1 MSDQKKK
8 PVATIGIRRKE
19 GDSWRSYSVIAVWGT
34 DYDGLFN
41 GSLDRGS
48 EKRPAMGPI
57 DAIKAIAAGA
67 SIEIRVNTGSAS
79 QRSGGNYD
87 RAPVDDFGGG
97 GGGFDDIPF
106 ARVDERC
113 V

>member
-1 MSDQKKK
+1 MSDQKKR

-19 GDSWRSYSVIAVWGT
+19 GDQWRSYSVIVVWGT
-34 DYDGLFN
+34 DYDGLYN
-41 GSLDRGS
+41 GNIDKGS
-48 EKRPAMGPI
+48 DKRPAMGPI
-57 DAIKAIAAGA
+57 DAIKALAAGA
-67 SIEIRVNTGSAS
+67 SLEIRMNTGNRAAAPT
-79 QRSGGNYD
+79 RTD

-97 GGGFDDIPF
+97 GGGFDDVPF